1 MVSIERGVLLIAE
14 PFLKDTNFQ
23 RSVVLLCEH
32 QQNGTFGITI
42 NRETEESLED
52 YVEDLSGEDFRV
64 YDGGP
69 VSRDHIHFLHL
80 YPESIPGGQH
90 ITDGIYWG
98 GDFDQ
103 VTQLMK
109 RKQLDKN
116 KIRFYLGYSGWSAQ
130 QLDEEMKEKSWL
142 TVPANKELVFHK
154 TPKEI
159 WKDAVKDLGDNFLP
173 IINYPLDPSFN

>member
-1 MVSIERGVLLIAE
+1 MVKIDRGILLIAE

-42 NRETEESLED
+42 NRETEEMVSSYMDELPAC
-52 YVEDLSGEDFRV
+52 DFPI

-98 GDFDQ
+98 GDFEK
-103 VTQLMK
+103 VAALIKKK
-109 RKQLDKN
+109 RLDKN
-116 KIRFYLGYSGWSAQ
+116 KIRFYLGYSGWSAS
-130 QLDEEMKEKSWL
+130 QLDDEMKEKSWL
-142 TVPANKELVFHK
+142 TVPASKELVFHN
-154 TPKEI
+154 TPKQI
-159 WKDAVKDLGDNFLP
+159 WKDAVKGLGGEFLP